1 MSNGL
6 AFMVIQ
12 HYIPADEDSLGG
24 YFTDVLFFAVGGF
37 ALLGMVSILTLTP
50 FQVGKRWRDR
60 DSESVFSD
68 SFSSFLRKD
77 DINSRETSPLL
88 GGDRAQSYS

>member
-1 MSNGL
+1 M

-37 ALLGMVSILTLTP
+37 ALLGMLSILTLTP
-50 FQVGKRWRDR
+50 FQVGKRWRNISDT
-60 DSESVFSD
+60 FSAKMT
-68 SFSSFLRKD
+68 STAGRHLHYWV
-77 DINSRETSPLL
+77 ETGLTITASMI
-88 GGDRAQSYS
+88 